1 MQWNIY
7 KGTIYNHPI
16 ATMDLE
22 KADLDSFLSYS
33 KPVSVA
39 SAFQM
44 KVEHLSMA
52 HQVSQ

>member
-7 KGTIYNHPI
+7 KGTTYNHPI

-33 KPVSVA
+33 KAVSAA

>member
-1 MQWNIY
+1 MQWNFY
-7 KGTIYNHPI
+7 KEAMYNHPI
-16 ATMDLE
+16 ATVDLQ
-22 KADLDSFLSYS
+22 KADLDSFLSYLKS
-33 KPVSVA
+33 VSTA